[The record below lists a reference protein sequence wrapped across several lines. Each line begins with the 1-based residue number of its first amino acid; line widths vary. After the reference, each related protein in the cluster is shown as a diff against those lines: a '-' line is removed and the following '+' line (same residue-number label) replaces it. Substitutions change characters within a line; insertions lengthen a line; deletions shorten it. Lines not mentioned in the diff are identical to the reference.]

1 MGVFFR
7 LCPSLKFL
15 SDIKMAKR
23 KYFDLLNSPL
33 EGTNLI
39 EASAGTG
46 KTYAIAG
53 LFLRLLLEKNLSVNE
68 ILVVTFTVPATEE
81 LKDRIRIK
89 LREAIEAFKGSRISD
104 SFLIDLVRKHTNP
117 KFALQSLGEALRSF
131 DQAAI
136 FTIHGFCRRVL
147 HENAF
152 ESGSLFDTELVTDQE
167 SLKREIVDD
176 FWRTHFYTAS
186 PLFVNYAISKKFT
199 AENLL
204 SLLANRHAQP
214 NLKIIPQVAI
224 PDTSAQEKKFQDV
237 FYETRT
243 AWQSSRAEV
252 ETILTNNECLNKTK
266 YGKEKIPVWIRSMD
280 DGMSTEGNNP
290 VLFQNFKKF
299 TSSEINGAVKSD
311 HIPPS
316 HPFFELCERLREKQ
330 EELENVFDQR
340 LMGLKVELF
349 HYVHNEL
356 IKRKEQKNI
365 QFFDDLLLKVYRALK
380 QKDGEALAQAIGNK
394 FRAALIDEFQDTDPI
409 QYAIFKKVFGSKQS
423 TLFLIGDPKQ
433 AIYSFRGA
441 DIFTYMNA
449 AKDVEYNFTLGE
461 NWRSEPD
468 LIAAINTI
476 FSKATHPFVY
486 KEIPFQS
493 VVPAA
498 NKGSESLIIDN
509 KKESPLQL
517 WFLDANKRTKSDKA
531 ITKTQAR
538 ELISKAVADEI
549 SHLISLSRNNRALLR
564 KNPLR
569 EGDIAVLV
577 RTHHEA
583 RIMQKALTALTIPSV
598 LCTTE
603 NLFDSHEALE
613 MERVMAGISE
623 HNNESFLK
631 AALTTDMIGVKG
643 EELDDLLQDEAGW
656 EEWLVKF
663 RYYYDLWG
671 NHGFIQMFRHLLSE
685 EKILIRLMRIPD
697 GERRIT
703 NVLHL
708 SEALHKASI
717 ERRLY
722 MAGLLKWLSEQRDQ
736 ATPRL
741 DEHQLRLESDENA
754 VKLVTIH
761 KSKGLEYSVVFCPFG
776 WASSKIKK
784 NNNPFTFHDTLDQMR
799 LTLDLGSPAM
809 DENRICA
816 EKEKLAENL
825 RLLYVALTRARSC
838 CYFVWGRFRDAE
850 SSAPAYLFHQQGS
863 WKKENLVHS
872 AEKRLKSLS
881 DEDMQAELKI
891 LMNTSEGTIRLSE
904 MPLDKGKK
912 YTALPEKKAVLTSRT
927 FSGNIDR
934 QWHISSFSSLV
945 SGQQYGAELADYDA
959 INLPS
964 PHRHELLEVK
974 EAGEPHAYSQKDLKE
989 PVIDKAPS
997 DIFSFPRGTKAGTCL
1012 HDIFEHLDFVEK
1024 DPSVIKKLVSS
1035 KLIEYGFDPLWQGTL
1050 YDMIRKVLSVPL
1062 EPERSDFTLSHIR
1075 SQDRINELEF
1085 YFPLKSISPKK
1096 LHTIF
1101 KKYAGTELSKDFPER
1116 IERLDFSPVRGF
1128 MRGFIDMIFQF
1139 HDKFY
1144 LVDWKS
1150 NLLGSGLEYYDQ
1162 KGLAKAMKDELYS
1175 IQCYIYTVALNQ
1187 YLRLRLPGYAYETH
1201 FGGAYYV
1208 FLRGVDPTRGPEFGI
1223 YRERPSVEFIHTL
1236 CTNLIDETGMV
1247 KRFTGSGFK
1256 GS

>member
-1 MGVFFR
+1 MV
-7 LCPSLKFL
+7 
-15 SDIKMAKR
+15 KR
-23 KYFDLLNSPL
+23 NHFDLLNSPL

-89 LREAIEAFKGSRISD
+89 LHEAIEAFNGAKKSD
-104 SFLIDLVRKHTNP
+104 SFLIDLVRKHANP
-117 KFALQSLGEALRSF
+117 KSALQILWEALRSF

-186 PLFVNYAISKKFT
+186 PLFVNYAISNKFT
-199 AENLL
+199 SENLL

-214 NLKIIPQVAI
+214 NLKIIPPVAI
-224 PDTSAQEKKFQDV
+224 PDTSVQEKEFRDV
-237 FYETRT
+237 FYETHR

-252 ETILTNNECLNKTK
+252 EAILTSDEGLSKTK
-266 YGKEKIPVWIRSMD
+266 YRKDKIPVWIRCMD
-280 DGMSTEGNNP
+280 DLMSTEGNNP

-299 TSSEINGAVKSD
+299 TSSEINGAVKNNYT
-311 HIPPS
+311 PPS
-316 HPFFELCERLREKQ
+316 HQFFELCDRLREKQ
-330 EELENVFDQR
+330 EALQNVFDQR
-340 LMGLKVELF
+340 LIGLKVELF

-356 IKRKEQKNI
+356 IKRKEQRNI
-365 QFFDDLLLKVYRALK
+365 QFFDDLLLKVYRALE
-380 QKDGEALAQAIGNK
+380 QKDGETLVRAIGNK

-449 AKDVEYNFTLGE
+449 AKDVESKFTLGE

-476 FSKATHPFVY
+476 FSKATHPFVF

-493 VVPAA
+493 ATPAT
-498 NKGSESLIIDN
+498 NKGSESLVIDN
-509 KKESPLQL
+509 KKESSLQL
-517 WFLDANKRTKSDKA
+517 WFLDAGKITKSDKA
-531 ITKTQAR
+531 ITTTKAQ
-538 ELISKAVADEI
+538 ELISKAVANEI
-549 SHLISLSRNNRALLR
+549 SRLISLGRNNRALLR

-598 LCTTE
+598 LYTTE

-613 MERVMAGISE
+613 MERVMVGISE
-623 HNNESFLK
+623 PNNESFLK
-631 AALTTDMIGVKG
+631 AALTTDMMGVKG
-643 EELDDLLQDEAGW
+643 EELDDLLKNEAGW
-656 EEWLVKF
+656 EKWLVKF
-663 RYYYDLWG
+663 RYYHELWG
-671 NHGFIQMFRHLLSE
+671 NHGFIQMFRHLLAK
-685 EKILIRLMRIPD
+685 EKILTRLMQIPD

-703 NVLHL
+703 NILHL
-708 SEALHKASI
+708 SEVLHQASI
-717 ERRLY
+717 EKRLC
-722 MAGLLKWLSEQRDQ
+722 MAGLLKWLSEQRDE
-736 ATPRL
+736 TSPRL

-761 KSKGLEYSVVFCPFG
+761 KSKGLEYPVVFCPFG
-776 WASSKIKK
+776 WTSSKIKK
-784 NNNPFTFHDTLDQMR
+784 DNKPFTFHDTSDQMR

-809 DENRICA
+809 DENRIYA
-816 EKEKLAENL
+816 KKEELAENL
-825 RLLYVALTRARSC
+825 RLLYVALTRARNR
-838 CYFVWGRFRDAE
+838 CYFVWGRFKGAE
-850 SSAPAYLFHQQGS
+850 SSAPAYLFLQMGS
-863 WKKENLVHS
+863 LKKENLVQS
-872 AEKRLKSLS
+872 AKSGHESLS

-891 LMNTSEGTIRLSE
+891 LMDTSKGTIRLSE
-904 MPLDKGKK
+904 MPIDEEKK
-912 YTALPEKKAVLTSRT
+912 YSALPEKKVILTSRT

-964 PHRHELLEVK
+964 PHLPARALQWQADRHELLEAK

-997 DIFSFPRGTKAGTCL
+997 GIFSFPRGTKAGTCL

-1024 DPSVIKKLVSS
+1024 DPSVIKKLISS
-1035 KLIEYGFDPLWQGTL
+1035 KLIEYGFDPLWQETL
-1050 YDMIRKVLSVPL
+1050 YDMIHKVLSVPL
-1062 EPERSDFTLSHIR
+1062 EPERIDFTLSHIR

-1116 IERLDFSPVRGF
+1116 IEWLDFLPVRGF

-1139 HDKFY
+1139 HNKFY

-1162 KGLAKAMKDELYS
+1162 KGLAEAMKDEWYS

-1187 YLRLRLPGYAYETH
+1187 YLQLRLPGYTYETH
-1201 FGGAYYV
+1201 FGGALYI

-1223 YRERPSVEFIHTL
+1223 YRERPSGQFINKL

-1247 KRFTGSGFK
+1247 KRFTGSDFL
-1256 GS
+1256 

>member
-1 MGVFFR
+1 M
-7 LCPSLKFL
+7 S
-15 SDIKMAKR
+15 KR
-23 KYFDLLNSPL
+23 KYFDLLKSPL

-53 LFLRLLLEKNLSVNE
+53 LFIRLILEKNLSVNE

-81 LKDRIRIK
+81 LKNRIRIK
-89 LREAIEAFKGSRISD
+89 LREAIDAFKGAKISD

-117 KFALQSLGEALRSF
+117 KSALQSLWEALRSF

-147 HENAF
+147 YENAF

-176 FWRTHFYTAS
+176 FWRIHFYAAS
-186 PLFVNYAISKKFT
+186 PLFVNYATRKKFT
-199 AENLL
+199 PENLL

-214 NLKIIPQVAI
+214 YLKIIPHVAI
-224 PDTSAQEKKFQDV
+224 TDTSLQEKEFQNV
-237 FYETRT
+237 FYETGR

-252 ETILTNNECLNKTK
+252 ETILTNDEGLSKTK
-266 YGKEKIPVWIRSMD
+266 YRKDNIHVWIRCMD
-280 DGMSTEGNNP
+280 DVMSTEGNNP

-299 TSSEINGAVKSD
+299 TSTEINGAIKSD

-316 HPFFELCERLREKQ
+316 HPFFELCDRLSEKQ
-330 EELENVFDQR
+330 EELETAFDQR
-340 LMGLKVELF
+340 LMGLKVALFNYLNAELL
-349 HYVHNEL
+349 N
-356 IKRKEQKNI
+356 RKEQKNI
-365 QFFDDLLLKVYRALK
+365 QFFDDLLFKVHQALN
-380 QKDGEALAQAIGNK
+380 QEDGKILVKAIGNK

-409 QYAIFKKVFGSKQS
+409 QYAIFKKIFGSKQS

-433 AIYSFRGA
+433 AIYGFRGA
-441 DIFTYMNA
+441 DIFTYMSA
-449 AKDVEYNFTLGE
+449 ARDVESRFTLGE
-461 NWRSEPD
+461 NWRSEPN

-476 FSKATHPFVY
+476 FSKTTYPFVY
-486 KEIPFQS
+486 EEILFQS
-493 VVPAA
+493 ATPAS
-498 NKGSESLIIDN
+498 NKSSESLILNN
-509 KKESPLQL
+509 KKEAPLQL
-517 WFLDANKRTKSDKA
+517 WFLDAGKITKSDKP

-549 SHLISLSRNNRALLR
+549 SQLISLGRNNRALVN
-564 KNPLR
+564 KKSLR
-569 EGDIAVLV
+569 EEDIAVLV

-583 RIMQKALTALTIPSV
+583 RIMQKALTYLTIPSV

-623 HNNESFLK
+623 PNNESLLK
-631 AALTTDMIGVKG
+631 AALTNDMMGVTG
-643 EELDDLLQDEAGW
+643 EELDDLLQNEARW
-656 EEWLVKF
+656 EEWLIKF
-663 RYYYDLWG
+663 RHYYDLWG
-671 NHGFIQMFRHLLSE
+671 NHGFIQMFRYLLAE
-685 EKILIRLMRIPD
+685 EKILIHLMRLPD

-703 NVLHL
+703 NILHL
-708 SEALHKASI
+708 SEVLHQASI
-717 ERRLY
+717 ERRLS
-722 MAGLLKWLSEQRDQ
+722 MAGLLKWLYEQRDQ

-741 DEHQLRLESDENA
+741 EEHQLRLESDENA
-754 VKLVTIH
+754 VKIVTIH
-761 KSKGLEYSVVFCPFG
+761 KSKGLEYPVVFCPFG
-776 WASSKIKK
+776 WTKSKIEK
-784 NNNPFTFHDTLDQMR
+784 NNKPFTFHDTLDQMK

-809 DENRICA
+809 DENRVCA
-816 EKEKLAENL
+816 EKEELAENL
-825 RLLYVALTRARSC
+825 RLLYVALTRARNR
-838 CYFVWGRFRDAE
+838 CYLVWGRFRDAE
-850 SSAPAYLFHQQGS
+850 SSAPAYLFHQLDS
-863 WKKENLVHS
+863 IKKENLPQSV
-872 AEKRLKSLS
+872 EERFKSLNN
-881 DEDMQAELKI
+881 EDMRAELKR
-891 LMNTSEGTIRLSE
+891 LVDTSKGTIKLSE
-904 MPLDKGKK
+904 MPLDEGGK
-912 YTALPEKKAVLTSRT
+912 YTALPEKKVILTSRT

-945 SGQQYGAELADYDA
+945 SGQRHAAELADYDA
-959 INLPS
+959 IRLPS
-964 PHRHELLEVK
+964 PYHDEPLEIL
-974 EAGEPHAYSQKDLKE
+974 EAGEPHASSQKDLKE
-989 PVIDKAPS
+989 TLGDEVPS

-1012 HDIFEHLDFVEK
+1012 HDIFEHLDFVQK
-1024 DPSVIKKLVSS
+1024 DPGVIKKLISD
-1035 KLIEYGFDPLWQGTL
+1035 KLIEYGFDPLWQKTL

-1096 LHTIF
+1096 LHTICR
-1101 KKYAGTELSKDFPER
+1101 KYAGTELSKDFPER

-1139 HDKFY
+1139 HDIFY

-1150 NLLGSGLEYYDQ
+1150 NFLGNGIECYDQ

-1187 YLRLRLPGYAYETH
+1187 YLQLRLPGYTYETH

-1208 FLRGVDPTRGPEFGI
+1208 FLRGVDPVKGSGFGI
-1223 YRERPSVEFIHTL
+1223 YKERPSEEFIHTL
-1236 CTNLIDETGMV
+1236 STNLIDETGM
-1247 KRFTGSGFK
+1247 S
-1256 GS
+1256 